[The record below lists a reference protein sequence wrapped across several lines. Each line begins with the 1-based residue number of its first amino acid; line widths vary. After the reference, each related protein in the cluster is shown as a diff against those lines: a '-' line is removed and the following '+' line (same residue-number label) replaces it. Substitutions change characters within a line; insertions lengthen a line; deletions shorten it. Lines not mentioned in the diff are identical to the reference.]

1 LTRRNLSQTALAAA
15 FVSPGGAPVEPHM
28 RLASPE
34 PGGLTVALT
43 FDGCP
48 GGFDDRIAS
57 ALAAACIP
65 ATLFLTDVWMR
76 RNPAGLAFFLAH
88 RDLFAIQ
95 NHGARHIPPILGSG
109 TLYGLPVAGDLA
121 TVRQEVQ
128 GGADAIQAATG
139 TAPRWYRAAAAR
151 YSPAVLPVIRDMGFA
166 IAGFSLAADLGA
178 SLPAHA
184 VEARIAAASNGD
196 VVLAHINQ
204 PHRPSGAGV
213 VAGVLAL
220 QRRGARFVQLDQT
233 AVTPAG

>member
-1 LTRRNLSQTALAAA
+1 
-15 FVSPGGAPVEPHM
+15 M

-34 PGGLTVALT
+34 PGRLTVALT

-76 RNPAGLAFFLAH
+76 RNPA
-88 RDLFAIQ
+88 
-95 NHGARHIPPILGSG
+95 G